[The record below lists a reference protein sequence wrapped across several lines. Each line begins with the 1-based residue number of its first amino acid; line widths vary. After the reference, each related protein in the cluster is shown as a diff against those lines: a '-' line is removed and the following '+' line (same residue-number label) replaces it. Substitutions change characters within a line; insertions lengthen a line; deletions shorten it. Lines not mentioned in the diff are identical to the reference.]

1 MKSRHLVCLL
11 SLVTFATLFVLVSA
25 QSRPADAK
33 GAALLLTP
41 SGDAPAQPGSSG
53 QLVRF
58 LPPVSY
64 GAGGA
69 GANIVAIGDL
79 NGDGIPDLVA
89 SVTDDGVTVLLGNG
103 DGTFQDPVSYYPG
116 ATFPFTV
123 AIADVNNDGK
133 PDVVVGDS
141 YGIVGVLLGN
151 GDGTFQP
158 VVVYDTGA
166 NFTKSVA
173 VADVNGDG
181 NPDIIVASA
190 CVSGVNCQAGVAGVV
205 SVLSGNGD
213 GTFQPAVTFSSGA
226 YNASFVAVADVN
238 GDGKP
243 DLIVPNQCTVSSDC
257 GNDSPGE
264 VSVFLNNGDGTFQ
277 TPATYSSGGNFA
289 SAVAV
294 ADLNG
299 DGNPDL
305 VVSNYG
311 SGTVSVLLGNGNG
324 TFQNA
329 VTYASGGVNPAP
341 GPLVIADVNGDGKL
355 DLVVANSCQGKRSCF
370 EPGPVGVLLGNG
382 DGTFQTPVTYK
393 SGGRGPNSVAVGDLN
408 GDGRSDIVA
417 ANGCLTKSCDGFSV
431 GVLLNDLRVS
441 AALSLSS
448 SLNPSPVNQTVT
460 FTAAI
465 TSSLPVPNGK
475 VVTFYSGA
483 TELGTAI
490 TKNGTATLATSFY
503 TAKTYT
509 IKATFPEGGYFK
521 AGSAT
526 MKQVVNNDPV
536 LNPASGPIVGSSA
549 IAPLSPRELSKA
561 SHPNFQETLCP
572 SKTKAF
578 PDGGG
583 PYVTETFMLGA
594 TANMNEHCHNV
605 FHYICLGQ
613 MDFYLFSNGAWNLLG
628 PGTWVEECAW
638 EYHTS
643 TLTAGNHRFKAV
655 YNADPNGYGPSSG
668 LSSEYVEKWPTTT
681 TLTSTPNPSSNGQ
694 DVTFTASAVPDPDSG
709 LIPTGKM
716 RFFNGTKSLGA
727 VMVDSNG
734 NATLITKRLPSGQDS
749 ITAEYLGDADN
760 AGSTSSP
767 YIQVVNQAVV
777 ENAEEGNQ

>member
-11 SLVTFATLFVLVSA
+11 SLVTLATLFVLVSA
-25 QSRPADAK
+25 QSRPAAGAK
-33 GAALLLTP
+33 GAALFLTP
-41 SGDAPAQPGSSG
+41 TGTVPAQASSSG

-58 LPPVSY
+58 LPPVIY

-79 NGDGIPDLVA
+79 NGDGIPDLVV

-123 AIADVNNDGK
+123 AIADVNHDGK

-190 CVSGVNCQAGVAGVV
+190 CVSGVNCDAGVAGVV
-205 SVLSGNGD
+205 SVLFGNGD
-213 GTFQPAVTFSSGA
+213 GTFQPATTFGSGA
-226 YNASFVAVADVN
+226 YNASFVAAADVN

-243 DLIVPNQCTVSSDC
+243 DLIVSNQCMASSDC
-257 GNDSPGE
+257 GSNSPGE
-264 VSVFLNNGDGTFQ
+264 ISVFLNNGDGTFQ
-277 TPATYSSGGNFA
+277 TPATYNSGGNFA
-289 SAVAV
+289 YAIAV
-294 ADLNG
+294 ADVNG
-299 DGNPDL
+299 DGKPDL
-305 VVSNYG
+305 VVSNAS
-311 SGTVSVLLGNGNG
+311 SGTVGVLLGNGNG
-324 TFQNA
+324 TFQNP

-341 GPLVIADVNGDGKL
+341 GPLVIADVNGDGKP
-355 DLVVANSCQGKRSCF
+355 DLVVSNSCQGKRSCF

-408 GDGRSDIVA
+408 GDGRPDIVA

-441 AALSLSS
+441 AMLSLSS
-448 SLNPSPVNQTVT
+448 SLNPSSVGQTVT

-465 TSSLPVPNGK
+465 TSSLPVPNGE
-475 VVTFYSGA
+475 VVTFYNGA
-483 TELGTAI
+483 TELGTAT
-490 TKNGTATLATSFY
+490 TKNGAATLATSFSA
-503 TAKTYT
+503 AKTYT
-509 IKATFPEGGYFK
+509 IKASFPEDGYFK
-521 AGSAT
+521 AGSAN
-526 MKQVVNNDPV
+526 MKQVVTNDAV
-536 LNPASGPIVGSSA
+536 INQSASGLESSSA
-549 IAPLSPRELSKA
+549 IAPSLAESLKA
-561 SHPNFQETLCP
+561 NQPDYQHPCP

-583 PYVTETFMLGA
+583 PYVTETFVLGA
-594 TANMNEHCHNV
+594 TANMNEYCHNV

-613 MDFYLFSNGAWNLLG
+613 MTFYLFSNGMWNELG
-628 PGTWVEECAW
+628 PGTWVQQCAW
-638 EYHTS
+638 EYDIS

-734 NATLITKRLPSGQDS
+734 NATLITRRLPSGQDS

-760 AGSTSSP
+760 ASSTSSP

-777 ENAEEGNQ
+777 ENAEGANQ

>member
-1 MKSRHLVCLL
+1 MKSRRLVSLFA
-11 SLVTFATLFVLVSA
+11 LVTLATFFVLVSA
-25 QSRPADAK
+25 QSRPAADTK
-33 GAALLLTP
+33 GARASLTP
-41 SGDAPAQPGSSG
+41 TGTAPVQASSSG

-58 LPPVSY
+58 LPPVIY

-79 NGDGIPDLVA
+79 NGDGIPDLVV

-103 DGTFQDPVSYYPG
+103 DGTFQAPLYSDPG
-116 ATFPFTV
+116 APFPFTV

-173 VADVNGDG
+173 VTDVNGDG

-190 CVSGVNCQAGVAGVV
+190 CVSGVNCDAGVAGVV
-205 SVLSGNGD
+205 SVLLGNGD
-213 GTFQPAVTFSSGA
+213 GTFRPAATFSSGA
-226 YNASFVAVADVN
+226 YNASSVAVADVN

-243 DLIVPNQCTVSSDC
+243 DLIVSNQCMASGDCSS
-257 GNDSPGE
+257 GGPGE
-264 VSVFLNNGDGTFQ
+264 ISVFLGNGDGTFQ
-277 TPATYSSGGNFA
+277 TPATYNSGGDFA
-289 SAVAV
+289 YAIAV
-294 ADLNG
+294 ADVNG
-299 DGNPDL
+299 DGKPDL
-305 VVSNYG
+305 VVSNSI
-311 SGTVSVLLGNGNG
+311 SGTVGVLLGNGNG

-370 EPGPVGVLLGNG
+370 QPGPVGVLLGNG

-408 GDGRSDIVA
+408 GDGRPDIVA

-441 AALSLSS
+441 AAFSLSS
-448 SLNPSPVNQTVT
+448 SLNPAPVNQAVT

-465 TSSLPVPNGK
+465 TSTLPVPNGE
-475 VVTFYSGA
+475 VVTFYNGT
-483 TELGTAI
+483 TELGTAT

-509 IKATFPEGGYFK
+509 IKASFHEGGYFK
-521 AGSAT
+521 AASAS
-526 MKQVVNNDPV
+526 MKQVITSDAVINQ
-536 LNPASGPIVGSSA
+536 AAESSST
-549 IAPLSPRELSKA
+549 IATSLGELSKA
-561 SHPNFQETLCP
+561 NQPDYQHPCP

-583 PYVTETFMLGA
+583 PYVTETFVLGA
-594 TANMNEHCHNV
+594 TANMNEYCHNV
-605 FHYICLGQ
+605 FHYICTGE
-613 MDFYLFSNGAWNLLG
+613 MYFYLYSDGTWNLLG
-628 PGTWVEECAW
+628 TGTHVEECAW
-638 EYHTS
+638 EYDIS
-643 TLTAGNHRFKAV
+643 TLTAGNHRFKAL
-655 YNADPNGYGPSSG
+655 YTADQNGYGPSSG

-694 DVTFTASAVPDPDSG
+694 DVTFTASAIPDPDSN
-709 LIPTGKM
+709 LIPTGKI
-716 RFFNGTKSLGA
+716 RFFNGTKALGSA
-727 VMVDSNG
+727 VVDSNG

-760 AGSTSSP
+760 ASSTSPP
-767 YIQVVNQAVV
+767 YIQVVNQAV
-777 ENAEEGNQ
+777 EKNAEEANQ